1 MLSLKCVY
9 NTSQSH
15 TQSPITFNDYAIN
28 TLPQI
33 ECNVLLDEFLI
44 SIWHGPGSGATA
56 VEIYRPGGLQMS
68 ENRTELFHCMWRKEA
83 VLQEFNDAFINQ
95 LYNGKEIIMSTTT
108 NETTLSYQLSN
119 A

>member
-1 MLSLKCVY
+1 ML
-9 NTSQSH
+9 NRP
-15 TQSPITFNDYAIN
+15 SPINDYAIN

-44 SIWHGPGSGATA
+44 SIWHGSGSEATA
-56 VEIYRPGGLQMS
+56 IEIYKPGGLQMS
-68 ENRTELFHCMWRKEA
+68 ENRKELFHCMWRKEA

-95 LYNGKEIIMSTTT
+95 LYNGMEIIMSTTT
-108 NETTLSYQLSN
+108 NEAALSYQLSI